1 VTRECRVQLEADDHV
16 DAVARHGTRRS
27 NFLSNEEERWIASKQ
42 EKERTRK
49 RDREVGARESAE
61 AGAPSSHRR
70 SMIDYAH
77 DQWEIAKRRNS
88 MENRYGVMPEK
99 LAPPRGGRFW
109 QYQTNV
115 RRVYMSATS
124 QKIIAALI
132 ILNFLANAA
141 EKQYDPIVT
150 LGKRK
155 SHWVAYEITFSV
167 LFLVELLINMYG
179 SWFWPFV
186 VQGWNWFDVVVV
198 AVGLLSATGAL
209 DGFKQLRLLRTL
221 RAFRVFRLFKR
232 VESLN
237 RILTMIVSAV
247 PGVLNA
253 LVVLVVSIAIWA
265 IIGVEFFA
273 SFGVGVTS
281 ADNNNTN
288 PETLY
293 DVPIGQMTGYEF
305 DEYLIGVTRCV
316 YTSVS
321 FEIASA
327 ESAREMCSASAR
339 LDPSTSGLLLC
350 CVWPSWLAD
359 PEAKGSNN
367 SCLTKVGDEYFGS
380 FTRAYFTLIQVLTG
394 DSWAESIARPIMF
407 GWHDFDNASSYIA
420 FAYFASFTVVNT
432 FIIFNVFIAIL
443 LDKMLAPDPPSL
455 EEGEIE
461 DEMEQRFQKMKEHA
475 AHEAAEVSEEAHAL
489 FNEPHVPYH
498 ATTSGWTHAKGVGFG
513 GKLIRSNAEVLDMLA
528 ELRET
533 QLAHSRTLEVLMKDL
548 HELREGSPKTT
559 RGGRR
564 SSDSPRARVEPVSKV
579 PASEAPA
586 QEPSTLTRCTSE
598 RSVTEGSTTDR
609 SSSEQGAFARCETDL
624 SEKAKGTKR
633 KVGKKG
639 MGKTQKGRAERSA
652 LPSTAEAKPPPRVE
666 SVLDVSIEIDEPT
679 HESPSRKGGDSL
691 LPNDY
696 L

>member
-1 VTRECRVQLEADDHV
+1 
-16 DAVARHGTRRS
+16 
-27 NFLSNEEERWIASKQ
+27 
-42 EKERTRK
+42 
-49 RDREVGARESAE
+49 
-61 AGAPSSHRR
+61 
-70 SMIDYAH
+70 
-77 DQWEIAKRRNS
+77 
-88 MENRYGVMPEK
+88 
-99 LAPPRGGRFW
+99 
-109 QYQTNV
+109 
-115 RRVYMSATS
+115 
-124 QKIIAALI
+124 
-132 ILNFLANAA
+132 
-141 EKQYDPIVT
+141 
-150 LGKRK
+150 
-155 SHWVAYEITFSV
+155 
-167 LFLVELLINMYG
+167 
-179 SWFWPFV
+179 
-186 VQGWNWFDVVVV
+186 
-198 AVGLLSATGAL
+198 
-209 DGFKQLRLLRTL
+209 
-221 RAFRVFRLFKR
+221 
-232 VESLN
+232 
-237 RILTMIVSAV
+237 
-247 PGVLNA
+247 
-253 LVVLVVSIAIWA
+253 
-265 IIGVEFFA
+265 
-273 SFGVGVTS
+273 
-281 ADNNNTN
+281 
-288 PETLY
+288 
-293 DVPIGQMTGYEF
+293 
-305 DEYLIGVTRCV
+305 
-316 YTSVS
+316 
-321 FEIASA
+321 
-327 ESAREMCSASAR
+327 
-339 LDPSTSGLLLC
+339 
-350 CVWPSWLAD
+350 
-359 PEAKGSNN
+359 
-367 SCLTKVGDEYFGS
+367 
-380 FTRAYFTLIQVLTG
+380 
-394 DSWAESIARPIMF
+394 MF

-564 SSDSPRARVEPVSKV
+564 SSHSPRARVEPVSKV